1 MSSNSPTTQLR
12 RNVEIKARLR
22 DFEQARSVAAELS
35 GGPPQVLRQI
45 DTYFRCAVGRL
56 KLRQFSDA
64 AAELIAY
71 ARPNEVS
78 PRTSQYRIV
87 PVADGDAL
95 CEALSMS
102 LGVLIVVAKER
113 EVSHYKNVRIH
124 LDRVEQ
130 LGTFL
135 EFEAV
140 LEPTAHQTEGEALVR
155 ELTSRFGLLPED
167 LIAESYSDLLLRS
180 ASPPAK

>member
-1 MSSNSPTTQLR
+1 MPSNDPHVALR

-22 DFEQARSVAAELS
+22 DLEQARTLAAELS
-35 GGPPQVLRQI
+35 GGTPQVLRQT

-64 AAELIAY
+64 VAELIAY
-71 ARPNEVS
+71 ARPNDVS
-78 PRTSQYRIV
+78 PRASQYRIV
-87 PVADGDAL
+87 PVADGESL
-95 CEALSMS
+95 REALSMS
-102 LGVLIVVAKER
+102 LGVLVVVAKDR

-140 LEPTAHQTEGEALVR
+140 LESAAHQSEGEALVR
-155 ELTSRFGLLPED
+155 ELTSRFGLLPAD
-167 LIAESYSDLLLRS
+167 LIAESYSDMVLHS
-180 ASPPAK
+180 ISQPPK

>member
-1 MSSNSPTTQLR
+1 MPSNDPHAALR

-22 DFEQARSVAAELS
+22 DLEQARRVAAELS
-35 GGPPQVLRQI
+35 GGPPEVLRQT
-45 DTYFRCAVGRL
+45 DTYFRCAAGRL

-87 PVADGDAL
+87 PVVDGESLRD
-95 CEALSMS
+95 ALSMS
-102 LGVLIVVAKER
+102 LGVLVVVAKER

-124 LDRVEQ
+124 LDRVEH

-140 LEPTAHQTEGEALVR
+140 LEPAAHQSEGEALVR
-155 ELTSRFGLLPED
+155 ELTSRFGLLPAD